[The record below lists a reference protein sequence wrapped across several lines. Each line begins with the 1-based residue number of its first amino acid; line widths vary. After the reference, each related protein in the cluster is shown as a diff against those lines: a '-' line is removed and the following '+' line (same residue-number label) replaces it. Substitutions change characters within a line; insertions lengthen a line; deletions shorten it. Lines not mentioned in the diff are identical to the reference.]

1 MISYVGGLVLLAAVL
16 HASWNAILHGNRDRF
31 LSMTWMSIGIAAVAI
46 VFVAF
51 LPAPAAASWPYVV
64 ASGFVHIGY
73 NLSLVYAYR
82 HGDLGEAYPIAR
94 GSSPLLVT
102 LGAALFAGERLVALH
117 VVGIALVSV
126 GIISLAWQRNK
137 VSYANA
143 AAALLTGVTIAL
155 YTVIDGIGVRLSGDS
170 ISYVAWT
177 FVFYA
182 LMPVVFV
189 TNRSWGALRAPR
201 VDIGSSVAGGI
212 VSIVAYGIVVWAMQF
227 GAMGAV
233 SAIRETSVVFAVLI
247 GRIFL
252 NEQVT
257 AKRFVSCVV
266 IAAGAIC
273 IGA

>member
-1 MISYVGGLVLLAAVL
+1 MISYVGGLVLLAALL

-46 VFVAF
+46 AFVAF
-51 LPAPAAASWPYVV
+51 LPAPAAPSWPYVV
-64 ASGFVHIGY
+64 ASGIVHIGY

-82 HGDLGEAYPIAR
+82 RGDLGEAYPIAR

-102 LGAALFAGERLVALH
+102 LGAALFAGERLGALH
-117 VVGIALVSV
+117 LIGIALVSA
-126 GIISLAWQRNK
+126 GIVSLAWQRSK

-143 AAALLTGVTIAL
+143 AAALMTGVTIAL
-155 YTVIDGIGVRLSGDS
+155 YTVIDGIGVRLSGNS
-170 ISYVAWT
+170 VSYVAWT

-182 LMPVVFV
+182 LMPAVFV
-189 TNRSWGALRAPR
+189 AARGPRALSAPR
-201 VDIGSSVAGGI
+201 IDIGSSVGGGI

-266 IAAGAIC
+266 IAAGAVC